1 VGAEVAAVEGQLPTP
16 GETDLD
22 ALQLFLREVN
32 RFPLLT
38 AAEEVALAKRIER
51 GDTGAK
57 DRMVNSNLRLVVS
70 IAKRYQRH
78 ELPLLDLVQE
88 GILGLIRASEKF
100 DWRKGNK
107 FATYATWWIREAID
121 RGIANRARMIRMP
134 VYIVERERR
143 IGRAERLLVAEL
155 GREPADDEIAD
166 AAALPLAQVREVRRA
181 ARPITSLDDEL
192 GGDDDVSIG
201 DLLPSDQAQPAEEVV
216 EINFRSEMLHR
227 AMARLSR
234 SEREIVTLRY
244 GINAEQEPK
253 TLEEVVRCVGLSRH
267 HVRVIE
273 SRALSRLAATP
284 EMEAL
289 NEAV

>member
-22 ALQLFLREVN
+22 ALQLFLLEVN

-38 AAEEVALAKRIER
+38 AAEEVGLAKRIER
-51 GDTGAK
+51 GDNGAK

-134 VYIVERERR
+134 VYMVERERR
-143 IGRAERLLVAEL
+143 ISRAERSLVAEL

-192 GGDDDVSIG
+192 GEDDDVSVG
-201 DLLPSDQAQPAEEVV
+201 DLLASDETQPAEEIV
-216 EINFRSEMLHR
+216 EINFRREMLHR
-227 AMARLSR
+227 AMARLSS
-234 SEREIVTLRY
+234 SEREIVKLRY
-244 GINAEQEPK
+244 GIDAEQEPK